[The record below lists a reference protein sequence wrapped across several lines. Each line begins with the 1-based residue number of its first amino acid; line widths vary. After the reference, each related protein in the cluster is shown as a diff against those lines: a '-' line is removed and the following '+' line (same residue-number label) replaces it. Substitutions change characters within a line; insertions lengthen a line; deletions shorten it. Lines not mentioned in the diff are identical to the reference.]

1 MGSAKAFSNATLNTL
16 SVFHPLQ
23 WWLRLPLNDL
33 IGTDGGWSETQT
45 SEVISHSPSLSNQH
59 WYCFWKVKCVI
70 SLPLVAPSG
79 IVMFFLIGQTGSDIT
94 TLNVFRIAHDYLCN
108 IKYVYCV
115 LCAWNTIQMQYIQQ
129 NALTVRINATA
140 VHLIWSSIS
149 TEMNEPEEKTSI
161 LTLSILSWLIERTV
175 KC

>member
-45 SEVISHSPSLSNQH
+45 SEVISHSLSLSNQH

-79 IVMFFLIGQTGSDIT
+79 IVMVFLIGQTGSDIT

-115 LCAWNTIQMQYIQQ
+115 YMFCVHEIPYKCSIYNKTHWLWGLMQLQC
-129 NALTVRINATA
+129 T
-140 VHLIWSSIS
+140 
-149 TEMNEPEEKTSI
+149 
-161 LTLSILSWLIERTV
+161 
-175 KC
+175 